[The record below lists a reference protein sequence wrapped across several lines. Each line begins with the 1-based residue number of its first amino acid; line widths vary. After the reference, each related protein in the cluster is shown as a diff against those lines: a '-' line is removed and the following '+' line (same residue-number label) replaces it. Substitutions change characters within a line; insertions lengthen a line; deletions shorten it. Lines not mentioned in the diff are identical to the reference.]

1 MIETFCCAL
10 IALILR
16 VLAGIY
22 EEKFSFLIQLKTF
35 LLVIAIAFGIL
46 TVSFMAANLVRLI
59 LNRKKR

>member
-35 LLVIAIAFGIL
+35 LLVIAIVFGIL
-46 TVSFMAANLVRLI
+46 TVAFMAANLVRLI